1 MLRQNNTCIPLP
13 CNIDCVILT
22 TPAIDFLNGL
32 AGSFELRRQG
42 RQQEIDAE
50 KLVAYN
56 YID

>member
-1 MLRQNNTCIPLP
+1 
-13 CNIDCVILT
+13 VILT

-32 AGSFELRRQG
+32 AGSFELRRQERRRV